1 MTEMRKKL
9 AEYYLD
15 YVNNYLTIEVYAEH
29 NGLSIEQARALIKL
43 GEDIHETNVS
53 GEYQEY

>member
-1 MTEMRKKL
+1 MTDIRKKL

-15 YVNNYLTIEVYAEH
+15 YVNNYVSIYAYAEH
-29 NGLSIEQARALIKL
+29 NCLSLEQAVALVKL